1 MPVIVVGQ
9 RLLQRE
15 QVLRVAIE
23 RAACTGIF
31 VQDATALKAAIA
43 GRTPRCVIADS
54 SDDLREL
61 NRILRQDAN
70 CFGVPLVAVSEQ
82 LSERVFLELYHLGAD
97 DVIGLN
103 QIGDLTRRLG
113 TLDGFDPTARTALF
127 QGSCLLAH
135 SDTYRR
141 QVLGRVLR
149 QAGFDVSFAA
159 SAAEA
164 LQVAERSPPKVLVVS
179 EGLEGGGIRAL
190 SLLSQHWVG
199 TMPAILLTNR
209 APSGSVSTGGWPV
222 VHEDAPPDD
231 MLFVANELLKP
242 RELLES
248 RASRRVLYATL
259 CTFRTGG
266 ELDTRV
272 GLTYN
277 ISREGLYVRTLDA
290 PPPDR
295 PVWIELR
302 PIGVSAAVH
311 LRAEIAWTRTL
322 ATGARG
328 SAPPGFAARIS
339 PLDSPPA
346 DHGIYVKQYD
356 VLLRLTGFS

>member
-1 MPVIVVGQ
+1 MTVIVVGPS
-9 RLLQRE
+9 LLQRE
-15 QVLRVAIE
+15 SLLQVALE
-23 RAACTGIF
+23 RAACEGVF
-31 VQDATALKAAIA
+31 VPNTAALKEALER
-43 GRTPRCVIADS
+43 RTPRCVIADGN
-54 SDDLREL
+54 DDLRAL
-61 NRILRQDAN
+61 NRTIRQDAK

-82 LSERVFLELYHLGAD
+82 LSERVFLELYQLGAD
-97 DVIGLN
+97 DVVALS
-103 QIGDLTRRLG
+103 QIGDLTRRLA
-113 TLDGFDPTARTALF
+113 TLKGFDPEARTALF

-141 QVLGRVLR
+141 QVMGRVLR

-159 SAAEA
+159 TASEA

-209 APSGSVSTGGWPV
+209 APSGSISTGGWPV

-231 MLFVANELLKP
+231 LLFVANELLKP
-242 RELLES
+242 REMLES
-248 RASRRVLYATL
+248 RASKRVLYATL
-259 CTFRTGG
+259 CTFRSAG
-266 ELDTRV
+266 ELEPRM

-277 ISREGLYVRTLDA
+277 MSREGLYIRTLDA

-295 PVWIELR
+295 QVWIELR
-302 PIGVSAAVH
+302 PIGVSGAVH

-322 ATGARG
+322 STGARG
-328 SAPPGFAARIS
+328 SAPPGFAARIL
-339 PLDSPPA
+339 PLESPPS
-346 DHGIYVKQYD
+346 DHAAYVRQYD